1 MTQAWR
7 DVDREALCPRC
18 HRLVSL
24 QVAVPGDDVRLAQHP
39 DQTGPCLG
47 SQLALAQNAPL
58 ARAAGEVLQT
68 IIALCEEALTGE
80 ATDWYE
86 GLRDVRALAER
97 SLTKPLPPQDRRP
110 RVERLFAAALR
121 NQQPR
126 QPPEDPMHTDPE
138 RVPDDDQ
145 RPFEGP
151 SAPSRPS
158 APGPSSP
165 ASPEDEGGGRP
176 DPTP

>member
-1 MTQAWR
+1 MTEDTWR
-7 DVDREALCPRC
+7 DVDRETLCPRC

-24 QVAVPGDDVRLAQHP
+24 QVLGDDVRLAAHL
-39 DQTGPCLG
+39 DQTRFCLG
-47 SQLALAQNAPL
+47 SQLAVALNAPH
-58 ARAAGEVLQT
+58 ARAAGEVLQA
-68 IIALCEEALTGE
+68 IVALCAEALPGE
-80 ATDWYE
+80 PTDWYE

-97 SLTKPLPPQDRRP
+97 SLAERPSQDRRP

-121 NQQPR
+121 NQQPE
-126 QPPEDPMHTDPE
+126 EDPVHPDHDPE
-138 RVPDDDQ
+138 RSPDE
-145 RPFEGP
+145 RPHFEGP